1 MKNKSNKGITLIA
14 LVVTIIILILLAG
27 ISIHLIFGQYGLM
40 DRAKTAKEETRAGSV
55 QDERNLWIADVE
67 VAKATNQTY
76 KSMDNILEE
85 LKNKGL
91 LTAEEVNIIKAD
103 ENNEITIASKTI
115 SFKIDGNNNPVEPEE
130 QLPDWEYTTSD
141 ADHTILLTK
150 YIGTNPEVTVHST
163 YTLNNKTYQTMMKKT
178 VNDGVDQSHSVKVS
192 GPFAHN
198 NIITKVVFENN
209 VSFEENSLYC
219 AFYKCSA
226 LVTPPV
232 IPSNI
237 TNMEGTFANCTAL
250 TTPPAIPSSVMN
262 MEGTFSGCIALT
274 TAPTISNN
282 VTNMKQT
289 FASCEALVTA
299 PVIPNNVTNM
309 EMTFVSCK
317 RLITAPTIPSNV
329 INMDQ
334 TFAGCS
340 SLKGTIVINASNIT
354 SARNIVS
361 GTYGFYETP
370 VSNTHLTIKTPGP
383 SSTTYQTIQNQN
395 TSVMQFFTLQ

>member
-1 MKNKSNKGITLIA
+1 MKFRRDNGITLIA

-76 KSMDNILEE
+76 KSMDDILEE

-141 ADHTILLTK
+141 ADYTILLTK

-163 YTLNNKTYQTMMKKT
+163 YTLNNKTYQTMIKKSSMT
-178 VNDGVDQSHSVKVS
+178 E
-192 GPFAHN
+192 GPFCKN
-198 NIITKVVFENN
+198 DIITKITFENN
-209 VSFEENSLYC
+209 VNFEENSLYC

-232 IPSNI
+232 IPNNI
-237 TNMEGTFANCTAL
+237 TNMEGTFADCTAL
-250 TTPPAIPSSVMN
+250 TTPPTIPSSVIN
-262 MEGTFSGCIALT
+262 MEATFSGCIALT
-274 TAPTISNN
+274 TAPTIPNN

-289 FASCEALVTA
+289 FASCKDLVTA

-317 RLITAPTIPSNV
+317 TLVTAPTIPSNV

-354 SARNIVS
+354 SARDIVS
-361 GTYGFYETP
+361 GTYGFSQTP